1 MPRTGKLLPGVRI
14 WNDFET
20 HMPSFAPHKVSLLMK
35 QIAPLGRAVC
45 PSPSHLLRFII
56 LLILLL
62 SYYPAFLYLPLPS
75 IPNPPKQQ
83 IVTETTLLCPPTA
96 QHSWCDC
103 PKEGIPLL
111 VPRLCG
117 HAQLACHTLSFTSRQ
132 SQSES
137 CGPKLAQLFMGGLKI
152 VKEGREGREK
162 GGRGEGRGK

>member
-1 MPRTGKLLPGVRI
+1 MYESEMTLKPICLPLHHIKYLFWWNRLLLWG
-14 WNDFET
+14 ELC
-20 HMPSFAPHKVSLLMK
+20 APH
-35 QIAPLGRAVC
+35 
-45 PSPSHLLRFII
+45 
-56 LLILLL
+56 LLIFLDLL

-162 GGRGEGRGK
+162 GGRGEGGNNKQKGKKRERNG